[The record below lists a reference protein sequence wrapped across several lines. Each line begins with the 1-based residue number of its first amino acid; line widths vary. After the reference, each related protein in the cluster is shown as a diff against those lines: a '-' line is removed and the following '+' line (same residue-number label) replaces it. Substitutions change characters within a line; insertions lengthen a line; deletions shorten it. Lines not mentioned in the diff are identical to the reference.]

1 MADSPQLYPQK
12 RAPRVGLHGS
22 LLATIQLENTRQ
34 FLVKLHQLSVTGGL
48 LELSAYLDERTSF
61 RLSLQLGSTMVYP
74 RMLHPKAAMLFPMRV
89 ERGYRQPFRFTGLR
103 QDECQILEEWI
114 AEMLKP
120 SAALSPAR
128 RLGVHPPSYLL
139 ES

>member
-1 MADSPQLYPQK
+1 MTDSPQLRLQK
-12 RAPRVGLHGS
+12 RAPRVSLHGS

-34 FLVKLHQLSVTGGL
+34 FLVKLHQLSMTGGL
-48 LELSAYLDERTSF
+48 LELNAYVDERTAF

-74 RMLHPKAAMLFPMRV
+74 KMLHPRAAMLFPMRV

-103 QDECQILEEWI
+103 QEERQVLQDWV

-120 SAALSPAR
+120 AALNPGR